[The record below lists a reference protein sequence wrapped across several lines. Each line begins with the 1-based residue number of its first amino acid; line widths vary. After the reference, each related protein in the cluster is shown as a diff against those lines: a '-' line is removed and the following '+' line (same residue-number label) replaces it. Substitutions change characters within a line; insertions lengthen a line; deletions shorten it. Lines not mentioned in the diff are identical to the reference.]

1 MGRGQDGDVFPINV
15 FLLTQPLKAVK
26 YMFVCV
32 THTASLSVRIYTD
45 TAYHVHTVT
54 LPMQPTNTES
64 CSDLHVRPRAVVQ
77 HISNTFSGQRRSL
90 NDLTYSDI
98 WPESGYAYT

>member
-32 THTASLSVRIYTD
+32 SHTASLSVRIYTD

-54 LPMQPTNTES
+54 LPMQPTHTES

-90 NDLTYSDI
+90 DDLIYSDI

>member
-1 MGRGQDGDVFPINV
+1 
-15 FLLTQPLKAVK
+15 
-26 YMFVCV
+26 
-32 THTASLSVRIYTD
+32 
-45 TAYHVHTVT
+45 
-54 LPMQPTNTES
+54 
-64 CSDLHVRPRAVVQ
+64 VVQ

>member
-1 MGRGQDGDVFPINV
+1 MGRGQGGDVFPMNV
-15 FLLTQPLKAVK
+15 FLWTQPLKAVK

-64 CSDLHVRPRAVVQ
+64 YSDLHVRPRAVVQ